1 MFNKGKHQSTKS
13 IALNLLTNKKILLG
27 LLAAAIV
34 AILIPT
40 ISFATEVMDAEG
52 DTLPEKVENAIT
64 EIIAEAPAP
73 TPAAPAE
80 GMENYLCFT
89 PEGASATFRFGP
101 AFEPWEG
108 MHIATVYYSE
118 DVGLT

>member
-27 LLAAAIV
+27 LLAVAIV

-52 DTLPEKVENAIT
+52 ETLPEKVENAIN
-64 EIIAEAPAP
+64 EIIAEDTVAAPS
-73 TPAAPAE
+73 APAE
-80 GMENYLCFT
+80 GMENYLCFE
-89 PEGASATFRFGP
+89 PAEPGATVTFK
-101 AFEPWEG
+101 FEKSFSPKD
-108 MHIATVYYSE
+108 INTVYYS
-118 DVGLT
+118 DNAGTS